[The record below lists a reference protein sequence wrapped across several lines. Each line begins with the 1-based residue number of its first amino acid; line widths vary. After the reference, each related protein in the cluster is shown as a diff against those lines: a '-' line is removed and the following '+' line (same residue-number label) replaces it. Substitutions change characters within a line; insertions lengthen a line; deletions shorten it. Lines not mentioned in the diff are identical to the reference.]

1 MIKVIQQTPKGPELT
16 NFDLHA
22 RASIGKGLV
31 TTDLKLSKRPEAP
44 KFIRPVDMRPST
56 MKVLGKSN
64 PDNIRLSRDQGVP
77 STHSMMPHLGNLRNQ
92 TGFLSG
98 MDPQVDVNG
107 KLMPRTN
114 SAIPFLFTKIPQP
127 K

>member
-1 MIKVIQQTPKGPELT
+1 MIKIQQTPKGPELK

-31 TTDLKLSKRPEAP
+31 TTGLKFNKRSDAP

-77 STHSMMPHLGNLRNQ
+77 STDSMMPHFGNLRNQ
-92 TGFLSG
+92 KKGFLSG
-98 MDPQVDVNG
+98 VDSQVDVFG
-107 KLMPRTN
+107 KCMPRPD

>member
-31 TTDLKLSKRPEAP
+31 TSNLKLSKRPEAP

-56 MKVLGKSN
+56 MKVLGKGN
-64 PDNIRLSRDQGVP
+64 PDNIRLSRDLGVS
-77 STHSMMPHLGNLRNQ
+77 STDSMMPHLGNLRNQ

>member
-1 MIKVIQQTPKGPELT
+1 MIKVIQQTPKGPELK

-31 TTDLKLSKRPEAP
+31 TTDLKLNKRSDAP

-56 MKVLGKSN
+56 MKILGKGN

-77 STHSMMPHLGNLRNQ
+77 STDSMMPHFGSLRHQ
-92 TGFLSG
+92 TGFLSRL
-98 MDPQVDVNG
+98 DPQVDVFG
-107 KLMPRTN
+107 KYIPRPD

-127 K
+127 

>member
-64 PDNIRLSRDQGVP
+64 PDNIRLSRDLGVS
-77 STHSMMPHLGNLRNQ
+77 STDSMMPHFGNFRNQ
-92 TGFLSG
+92 KGFLSG

-107 KLMPRTN
+107 IILPRPD

>member
-1 MIKVIQQTPKGPELT
+1 MIKIQQPPKGPELT
-16 NFDLHA
+16 NFDLNA
-22 RASIGKGLV
+22 KASIGKGLV

-56 MKVLGKSN
+56 MKVLGKGN
-64 PDNIRLSRDQGVP
+64 PDNIRLSRDEGVP
-77 STHSMMPHLGNLRNQ
+77 STDSMMPHSGNFRNQ

-98 MDPQVDVNG
+98 LDQQVDVFG
-107 KLMPRTN
+107 KCMPRTD

>member
-1 MIKVIQQTPKGPELT
+1 MIKIQQTPKGPELT

-31 TTDLKLSKRPEAP
+31 TSNLKLSRRPEAP
-44 KFIRPVDMRPST
+44 KFIRSVDLRPST
-56 MKVLGKSN
+56 MKVLGKGN
-64 PDNIRLSRDQGVP
+64 PDNIRLSRDQGVA
-77 STHSMMPHLGNLRNQ
+77 STDSMMPHFGNFRNQ
-92 TGFLSG
+92 KGFLSG
-98 MDPQVDVNG
+98 MDSQVNVFG
-107 KLMPRTN
+107 KCMPRAD

>member
-56 MKVLGKSN
+56 MKVLGKGN

-107 KLMPRTN
+107 KLMPRPD